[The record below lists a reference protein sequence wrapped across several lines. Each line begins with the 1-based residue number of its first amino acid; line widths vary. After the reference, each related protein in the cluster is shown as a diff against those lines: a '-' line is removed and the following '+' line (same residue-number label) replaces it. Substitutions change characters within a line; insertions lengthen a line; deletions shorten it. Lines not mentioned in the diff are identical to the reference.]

1 MPPKLGIV
9 AGRGKLPARLIEACR
24 ATGRDVFVVA
34 IEGQTEEAVV
44 NGVSHHWVTLGA
56 VGKALNLLREAGVA
70 ELVFAGPVTRPSLS
84 SLRPD
89 ARTAKFLAKLGKAA
103 LGDDGLL
110 SAIVR
115 EFEGEGFRVVGAD
128 DILGEMLAP
137 MGPLGNIVP
146 DEVALGDIA
155 RAATI
160 ARALGVLDV
169 AQAVVVQQGIVLG
182 IEAVEGT
189 DALLARCKTLKC
201 EGPGGVLVKVKKPM
215 QERRVD
221 LPTIGPRTVT
231 AAADAGLRG
240 IAIEAGNTLL
250 IDRAAVTRTADA
262 AGLFVV
268 GIAGQK

>member
-1 MPPKLGIV
+1 MRPKLGIV
-9 AGRGKLPARLIEACR
+9 AGRGVLPARLVEACR
-24 ATGRDVFVVA
+24 AAGRDVFVVA
-34 IEGQTEEAVV
+34 VKGQTEEAVV
-44 NGVSHHWVTLGA
+44 NDVCHDWVRLGA
-56 VGKALNLLREAGVA
+56 AGKVLDLLREAGVG
-70 ELVFAGPVTRPSLS
+70 EVVFAGPVTRPSLS

-103 LGDDGLL
+103 LGDDQLL
-110 SAIVR
+110 SAVIR

-128 DILGEMLAP
+128 DILEEILAP
-137 MGPLGNIVP
+137 MGPFGAVVP
-146 DEVALGDIA
+146 DEVARADIA
-155 RAATI
+155 RGTTV
-160 ARALGVLDV
+160 ARALGALDV

-189 DALLARCKTLKC
+189 DALIARCAALRR

-221 LPTIGPRTVT
+221 LPTIGPGTVA

-240 IAIEAGNTLL
+240 IAVEAGSTLV
-250 IDRAAVTRTADA
+250 IDRAAVTEAADA

-268 GIAGQK
+268 GVSGET